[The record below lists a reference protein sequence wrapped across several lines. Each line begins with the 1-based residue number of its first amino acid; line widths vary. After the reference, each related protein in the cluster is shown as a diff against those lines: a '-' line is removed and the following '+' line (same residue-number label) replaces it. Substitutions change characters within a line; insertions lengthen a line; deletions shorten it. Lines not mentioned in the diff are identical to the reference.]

1 MRAWVIDHGAPGGLR
16 LTETADPEP
25 GPGQALVR
33 VAAFSLNRG
42 EVDGVIPGGPQGVV
56 PGWDAAGTVVRAA
69 ADGTGP
75 AVGSRVV
82 TLGDGG
88 AWAELRAVDTELIGS
103 VPAGVSLAAAST
115 LPVAAGSALRG
126 LRRLGSVLGRRIL
139 VTGAGGGV
147 GRYAVQLAAL
157 GGAHVIAATSTPA
170 GAEGLRALGAAEV
183 VHVGAAADGT
193 QQTGDA
199 DGRAD
204 GGGAGGDGTGGGI
217 GGAPVVPGVE
227 VGLVPSGPV
236 YGVLDMVGGAQLV
249 SAYASLE
256 PHGTLVSIGH
266 ATGTGEYFPFGALFG
281 HLGRHDRSLTSFHL
295 LQDAARLGA
304 DLTWLASL
312 LASGTIDPQ
321 ITWRGDWSRATE
333 AARELSERRVPGKAV
348 LEVAGGEG

>member
-1 MRAWVIDHGAPGGLR
+1 MRAWVIDHEAPGGLR

-42 EVDGVIPGGPQGVV
+42 EVDAVIPDGPQGAV
-56 PGWDAAGTVVRAA
+56 PGWDAAGTVVQAA

-170 GAEGLRALGAAEV
+170 GAEGLRALGAAEIG
-183 VHVGAAADGT
+183 HVGAAADGS
-193 QQTGDA
+193 QQTGAGDG

-204 GGGAGGDGTGGGI
+204 GGGVGGKAGGGV
-217 GGAPVVPGVE
+217 GGALGVE

-236 YGVLDMVGGAQLV
+236 YGVLDMVGGDQLV

-256 PHGTLVSIGH
+256 PHGTLVAVGH
-266 ATGTGEYFPFGALFG
+266 AAGTGEHFPFGALFG
-281 HLGRHDRSLTSFHL
+281 HLGRHNRALTSFYL
-295 LQDAARLGA
+295 LQDATRLGA
-304 DLTWLASL
+304 DLTWLAGL

-321 ITWRGDWSRATE
+321 IAWRGDWSRATE

-348 LEVAGGEG
+348 LEVAGEEG